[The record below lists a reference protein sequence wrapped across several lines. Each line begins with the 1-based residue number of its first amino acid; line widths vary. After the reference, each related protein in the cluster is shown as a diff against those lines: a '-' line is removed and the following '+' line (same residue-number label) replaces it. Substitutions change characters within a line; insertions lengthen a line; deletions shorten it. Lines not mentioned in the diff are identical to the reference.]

1 MLLGIAILAVI
12 AVGGFAI
19 TYLIDS
25 DEPFLWR
32 VGAGSVIGSVLF
44 GTLAFVLAT
53 LFGLNSVTAVIAL
66 LISLSPVILLI
77 INDDRRKKFDHDLA
91 KAKGKLQGATVEK
104 GLRFLYYAGFVVLF
118 VFFFDRAMIE
128 TDQGIFTGGSNNLG
142 DLPFHLGVIF
152 GFADGANFPP
162 QNPNFAFAKFS
173 YPYIADLITAAFM
186 KLGVG
191 VRDAM
196 FVQNVTWAFGLLVVL
211 EHFVKRLVGSKA
223 AAKLAPPILFFSG
236 GLGFIWF
243 FGDYFA
249 QSLGFFE
256 FLNTGLS
263 KDYTIGEQFRW
274 GNSMITLFLTQR
286 SLLLGMPVTLIV
298 LGTLWKVFSVDIDGR
313 TKAQTI
319 ALILSGVLAGSLVLV
334 HLHSLFAL
342 FVVSGF
348 VVILR
353 PAKDR
358 LASMLIF
365 GAATAAV
372 AIPELVFS
380 MYGSATSASAFF
392 EFFFGWDSGETNFVW
407 FWIKN
412 TGILIPLIIAA
423 VYLLWKPDKKGRES
437 SIDRRS
443 LLLFYVPFVVLFVIS
458 NVAKLAPWQWD
469 NIKVLVYWFVGSI
482 PLVVIVLATMWN
494 GDKFWKVAAG
504 ICFAVLIFSGAI
516 DVWRTVSRQ
525 ISYRVFDPDAIAVA
539 NRLKASTLPNVLVLN
554 APSYNTAIILS
565 GRRSLMRYPGH
576 LASHGIEYHERE
588 EDVKLMY
595 RGGPAAV
602 AMMEK
607 YGIEYVLISPE
618 EKSSMGPN
626 EAFFTRYPV
635 VAESGQ
641 YRIYKVSQ

>member
-1 MLLGIAILAVI
+1 MLLAITILAAI
-12 AVGGFAI
+12 AAGGFAV
-19 TYLIDS
+19 TYLIES
-25 DEPFLWR
+25 DEPFMWR

-44 GTLAFVLAT
+44 GTLAFVLAM
-53 LFGLNSVTAVIAL
+53 LFGLNSVTAVAAL
-66 LISLSPVILLI
+66 LVSLSPVIILVKG
-77 INDDRRKKFDHDLA
+77 DRRKKFDHDWA
-91 KAKGKLQGATVEK
+91 KAKGKLQGATLEK
-104 GLRFLYYAGFVVLF
+104 ALRFLYYAAFVVLF
-118 VFFFDRAMIE
+118 VFFFDRAMVE

-142 DLPFHLGVIF
+142 DLPFHLGVIYS
-152 GFADGANFPP
+152 FADGANFPP
-162 QNPNFAFAKFS
+162 QNPNYAFAKFS

-211 EHFVKRLVGSKA
+211 EQFVRRLVGSKA

-243 FGDYFA
+243 FSDFFA
-249 QSLGFFE
+249 QSLGFFD
-256 FLNTGLS
+256 FLNSGLT

-298 LGTLWKVFSVDIDGR
+298 LGTLWKVFSISGEER
-313 TKAQTI
+313 TKAQTV
-319 ALILSGVLAGSLVLV
+319 ALVLSGVLAGSLVLV

-348 VVILR
+348 IIILR
-353 PAKDR
+353 PGKER
-358 LASMLIF
+358 LTSMLIF

-380 MYGSATSASAFF
+380 MYGSATSASEFF
-392 EFFFGWDSGETNFVW
+392 EFYFGWDSGETNFVW

-412 TGILIPLIIAA
+412 TGFLIPLIFAA
-423 VYLLWKPDKKGRES
+423 VYLLWKPAKKDGDN
-437 SIDRRS
+437 SIDRTS
-443 LLLFYVPFVVLFVIS
+443 LLLFYIPFVLLFVIS
-458 NVAKLAPWQWD
+458 NIAKLAPWQWD
-469 NIKVLVYWFVGSI
+469 NIKVLAYWFVGSI
-482 PLVVIVLATMWN
+482 PLVVIVLAAMWS
-494 GDKFWKVAAG
+494 GTKFWKTVAA
-504 ICFAVLIFSGAI
+504 ICFAVLIFSGSI

-539 NRLKASTLPNVLVLN
+539 NRLKASTPPNALVLN

-576 LASHGIEYHERE
+576 LASHGIEYRERE
-588 EDVKLMY
+588 DDVKTMY
-595 RGGPAAV
+595 RGGPAA
-602 AMMEK
+602 ASLMEK

-618 EKSSMGPN
+618 ERATLGPN
-626 EAFFTRYPV
+626 EAFFSRYPV
-635 VAESGQ
+635 AAESGQ
-641 YRIYKVSQ
+641 YRIHKVK